1 MTRHPD
7 KIAENK
13 LRRIADR
20 RGLTLKK
27 SPRRDSKALDYGTY
41 KLIIE
46 TEDADGKHEHEWR
59 AGLRFDQIEAALDE
73 YSAQEDAA
81 TPDDPRTEENDP
93 CAD

>member
-13 LRRIADR
+13 LRRIAKR

-27 SPRRDSKALDYGTY
+27 VPRRDTKALDYGTY
-41 KLIIE
+41 KLTIE
-46 TEDADGKHEHEWR
+46 TEDAEGKHAHEWR

-73 YSAQEDAA
+73 YSQQEDAA
-81 TPDDPRTEENDP
+81 TPDDPRNEESN
-93 CAD
+93 